1 LTTLPNSPHAATT
14 FTLNAGLALEIGTG
28 RGISHRLYR
37 ALRQAVVDGRLR
49 AGEKLPSTRDLAASL
64 AVSRNTVSEVYE
76 RLGREG
82 HLEGRHG
89 SGTFVAAHGAPGDGN
104 DEQSATVS
112 PPAISDWAR
121 RLSRSRSVVPHR
133 EMVHDF
139 RPGLPDLESFPV
151 DIWRRLAARNLRVL
165 SSAVGAYGD
174 AAGQLRLRAAIA
186 RYLAHSRA
194 VVCHGDDVFI
204 CNGSQQALDLL
215 GRILVQ
221 PGTRVAIENP
231 GYTPAVSIFRAMG
244 ATMVPVPVDDEGLVV
259 GRLPRSAKVVYV
271 TPSHQFPLGV
281 TLSLARRKALLDWAH
296 RSGAVII
303 EDDYDSEFRFGGR
316 PMESL
321 QGLDRSGVVV
331 YLGTFSKVLFPGLR
345 LGYVVAPQ
353 WLQEPFMAAKW
364 ITDRHASALEQSVMA
379 DFIADG
385 HFGRHLR
392 RMQRVY
398 RERRQALVD
407 ALAQW
412 TSGHLA
418 LLPSLAGL
426 HVAGFLPRGFDA
438 EELVQRA
445 YEAGVG
451 LYSIAPFYVGRPRPG
466 LIFGYAGCTI
476 MEIEEGAR
484 RLGGILRSM
493 SAPPR
498 ARSSSVP
505 VKGATK

>member
-1 LTTLPNSPHAATT
+1 MAS
-14 FTLNAGLALEIGTG
+14 TLNTPGLVLDIGAG
-28 RGISHRLYR
+28 RGVSERLYR
-37 ALRQAVVDGRLR
+37 ALRKAVVDGRLR
-49 AGEKLPSTRDLAASL
+49 TGEKLPSTRELAASL

-89 SGTFVAAHGAPGDGN
+89 SGTFVTAQSDAGN
-104 DEQSATVS
+104 RSEERVPSS

-121 RLSRSRSVVPHR
+121 RLSHSQSVVPNR

-139 RPGLPDLESFPV
+139 RPGMPDIESFPV
-151 DIWRRLAARNLRVL
+151 DVWRHLAAQNLRIL
-165 SSAVGAYGD
+165 SSDVGAYGD
-174 AAGQLRLRAAIA
+174 PAGQLRLRAAIA

-194 VVCHGDDVFI
+194 VLCRADDVFI

-215 GRILVQ
+215 GRILVE
-221 PGTRVAIENP
+221 PGTRVALENP
-231 GYTPAVSIFRAMG
+231 GYTPAASIFRALG
-244 ATMVPVPVDDEGLVV
+244 ASITPVPVDDEGLVV
-259 GRLPRSAKVVYV
+259 ARLPRSVKLVYV

-281 TLSLARRKALLDWAH
+281 TLSLARRKSLLEWAQA
-296 RSGAVII
+296 SGAIII
-303 EDDYDSEFRFGGR
+303 EDDYDSEFRFAGR

-321 QGLDRSGVVV
+321 QGLDRSGVVI

-345 LGYVVAPQ
+345 LGYVVAPP
-353 WLQEPFMAAKW
+353 WLQESFIAAKW

-407 ALAQW
+407 SLARW
-412 TSGHLA
+412 TSNHLA

-426 HVAGFLPRGFDA
+426 HVAGFLPKGFDV

-445 YEAGVG
+445 FEAGVG
-451 LYSIAPFYVGRPRPG
+451 LYSIAPFYLGRARPG
-466 LIFGYAGCTI
+466 LIFGYGGCTVT
-476 MEIEEGAR
+476 EIEEGAR

-498 ARSSSVP
+498 GRANTEIARD
-505 VKGATK
+505 ARR